1 MKNTKY
7 FIFFLFIMPF
17 SVAFANEIGVS
28 DVKIN
33 NSVEQPAIIKE
44 MIDEKKNEQELKQ
57 NNDDMPAPEMT
68 IPSLKDDQQI
78 SAPVTNDDDENDI

>member
-1 MKNTKY
+1 MIYKKTVIITDNNNTSGDKMKNTKY

-33 NSVEQPAIIKE
+33 NALSGWTAYWVQRQKRVSAIA
-44 MIDEKKNEQELKQ
+44 LH
-57 NNDDMPAPEMT
+57 PRA
-68 IPSLKDDQQI
+68 
-78 SAPVTNDDDENDI
+78 

>member
-1 MKNTKY
+1 
-7 FIFFLFIMPF
+7 
-17 SVAFANEIGVS
+17 
-28 DVKIN
+28 
-33 NSVEQPAIIKE
+33 

-78 SAPVTNDDDENDI
+78 SAPITNDDENDI